1 MDDARGRATGGAEG
15 DGCGARYAVWDRDTA
30 ACSRDILNAARAYDV
45 GMEIN
50 ALGMRKQARKSS
62 DNPFPPY
69 PWRPFWEL
77 AAECDAPVIVNSD
90 AHRPEDL
97 QGLAGQ
103 AHTLRVERASRLADL
118 PRQRQDRQDDS
129 WAGAKHG
136 AR

>member
-1 MDDARGRATGGAEG
+1 MIPDSEHKHNFH
-15 DGCGARYAVWDRDTA
+15 VWDRDTA
-30 ACSRDILNAARAYDV
+30 ACSRDILDAARAYDV

-50 ALGMRKQARKSS
+50 ALGMRKQARKSP
-62 DNPFPPY
+62 DNPFPLY

-103 AHTLRVERASRLADL
+103 AHSLRVELGLREMDIAELRAR
-118 PRQRQDRQDDS
+118 PDRRK
-129 WAGAKHG
+129 AA
-136 AR
+136 

>member
-30 ACSRDILNAARAYDV
+30 A
-45 GMEIN
+45 
-50 ALGMRKQARKSS
+50 
-62 DNPFPPY
+62 
-69 PWRPFWEL
+69 
-77 AAECDAPVIVNSD
+77 CDAPVIVNSD

-103 AHTLRVERASRLADL
+103 AHTLRVERASRLSDL

-129 WAGAKHG
+129 WAWAGAKHG
-136 AR
+136 ARQGDGFCGVREMDIAGLRARPTSRKVA